1 MDALGIGLK
10 LLDTKGG
17 SAFMG
22 GVGSALGGLG
32 GAPAGPS
39 NAESAVYGSGL
50 DSSGWS
56 VNFAG
61 VQNAASS
68 QDKSGGV
75 PGLGISG
82 VSGSVPWYVWAGL
95 AGVVVWKIIKKSK

>member
-1 MDALGIGLK
+1 MDPLSIGLQ

-22 GVGSALGGLG
+22 GVGSALSGGS
-32 GAPAGPS
+32 AAPS
-39 NAESAVYGSGL
+39 NAESGAYGSGQ
-50 DSSGWS
+50 DGSGWS

-75 PGLGISG
+75 PGLGTSG
-82 VSGSVPWYVWAGL
+82 VSGSIPWYVWAGL
-95 AGVVVWKIIKKSK
+95 AGVVLWKLKKSQ